1 MSNMKQQLKDAI
13 HFLEDDTLAY
23 HLQLLVMSIARYL
36 VAIYVI
42 GQMASEYMTPV
53 FAFVRTALTY
63 LGEQFVYKVAPLG
76 DDTSI
81 QLNETN

>member
-1 MSNMKQQLKDAI
+1 MKQQIKNAV
-13 HFLEDDTLAY
+13 HFLEDESLAY
-23 HLQLLVMSIARYL
+23 HLQLLVMSIAKVL
-36 VAIYVI
+36 VALYVI

-63 LGEQFVYKVAPLG
+63 LGEQFVYEVAPLG

-81 QLNETN
+81 QLKETN